1 MKELILFLIKIGGM
15 FGIVFGLLP
24 LMIWGERKGAA
35 YIQNRPGPNRAA
47 VAGFTLAGLFHP
59 LADVIK
65 LMTKEEFIPAQA
77 NRVMLILAP
86 CFAMGPA
93 LMTFAVVPWGGPIT
107 IFDKP
112 EYLQVANLDVGILY
126 VFAISSL
133 GVFGIMLAGWAS
145 NNKYSLLGGLRSSA
159 QMLSYEIAMGLSI
172 VGVIMIFHSVNLN
185 TIVAGQGELL
195 WGFLPKWGIFVQ
207 PIGFFLF
214 LTAAFAETNRNP
226 FDLPEGE
233 SELVAGYHTEY
244 TSMKF
249 AMFFMA
255 EYANI
260 IVISGVIASLFL
272 GGWQVP
278 WPVSLWSGANSGWWP
293 LLWFV
298 IKVWVFLFVFIW
310 LRTTLPRLRYDQFM
324 TLGWKVLIPF
334 ALAWVLVVAVI
345 TEATR
350 GWAAWSA
357 GLIYAAAGLVV
368 TAALLKAVFAVVG
381 GRSID
386 SSAASTGPEGAHD
399 KPFDPFAGGFPVPPL
414 PGQVLPKESADA

>member
-278 WPVSLWSGANSGWWP
+278 WLPTERLWVIFGTLGATEVAAKILTTLVQVGAFAVKHGFLCW
-293 LLWFV
+293 LFLWV
-298 IKVWVFLFVFIW
+298 RW
-310 LRTTLPRLRYDQFM
+310 TLPRFRYDQLM
-324 TLGWKVLIPF
+324 AVGWQKMLP
-334 ALAWVLVVAVI
+334 LAIANI
-345 TEATR
+345 F
-350 GWAAWSA
+350 
-357 GLIYAAAGLVV
+357 V
-368 TAALLKAVFAVVG
+368 TAAVMLAVRG
-381 GRSID
+381 G
-386 SSAASTGPEGAHD
+386 
-399 KPFDPFAGGFPVPPL
+399 
-414 PGQVLPKESADA
+414 